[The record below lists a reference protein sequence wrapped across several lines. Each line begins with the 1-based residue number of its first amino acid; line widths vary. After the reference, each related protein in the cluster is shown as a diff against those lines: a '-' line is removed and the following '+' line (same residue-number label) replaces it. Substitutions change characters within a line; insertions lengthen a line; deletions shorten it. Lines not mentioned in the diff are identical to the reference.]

1 MIDELAK
8 NGRLGKNSREEWSV
22 AWLSSCSRN
31 AHDRNVLVRRAQ
43 SRINQATLP
52 QRDLASRPE
61 GEEKRA
67 NLEGAFIFGERRS
80 HGPLLPERAP

>member
-52 QRDLASRPE
+52 QRNLALRP
-61 GEEKRA
+61 G
-67 NLEGAFIFGERRS
+67 GERLFGMVQRAQLEFS
-80 HGPLLPERAP
+80 QPLLLPPNTL